1 MNYSMHSVFTLM
13 KKVLRE
19 DVKAELRSD
28 HATTQLAGV
37 LDILEK
43 LERQLVPSP
52 DLLRKKLAIL
62 RSASAEAG
70 GTFAPEPTDQAS
82 LEQAVRDG
90 EAELRRLTD
99 VAFDT
104 GDASLHRLLQATLRK
119 LLQVER
125 SAVPRADFGAM
136 TSGSNPAAPGNGEK

>member
-1 MNYSMHSVFTLM
+1 MSQSTHAVFTLM

-19 DVKAELRSD
+19 DVKAELHTD
-28 HATTQLAGV
+28 HANTQLAGV

-43 LERQLVPSP
+43 LERLLVPSP
-52 DLLRKKLAIL
+52 DLLRQKLAL
-62 RSASAEAG
+62 MRSASSEAG
-70 GTFAPEPTDQAS
+70 GAFAPEPTNQAS

-104 GDASLHRLLQATLRK
+104 KDAALHRLLQATLKK

-136 TSGSNPAAPGNGEK
+136 TSGASKPGNGEK